1 MTTNDRHRR
10 EKTAAWL
17 LRLDALSHLM
27 AAVIVFLPDGIIV
40 LAHNRLGLGIFPD
53 APIAWYLARG
63 LSAYYAMH
71 GALMLFISLDVV
83 GYLDLVRI
91 AMWLFAI
98 YGILMLFVDLR
109 APMPKFWT
117 IAEPAFILVFSAVVL
132 ALLSSSSSDRSN
144 R

>member
-1 MTTNDRHRR
+1 MTTNDKHRC

-27 AAVIVFLPDGIIV
+27 AAMIVFLPDATIV
-40 LAHNRLGLGIFPD
+40 WVHTRLGLGVFPD

-83 GYLDLVRI
+83 RYLDLVRI
-91 AMWLFAI
+91 AMRLFAV
-98 YGILMLFVDLR
+98 YGILMLIVDLQ
-109 APMPKFWT
+109 APMPTFWT
-117 IAEPAFILVFSAVVL
+117 IAEPAFILVFSAIVL
-132 ALLSSSSSDRSN
+132 ALLSSSSSNQNER
-144 R
+144 